1 MAFFT
6 VGCPMNIVLN
16 GELCRLDD
24 GCTLQRL
31 AEQQGLS
38 RERFAVEVNLCIVP
52 RSRLAAYRLCEGDR
66 VEIVRAVGGG

>member
-6 VGCPMNIVLN
+6 VGCLMNIVLN
-16 GELCRLDD
+16 GESRRLDD

-31 AEQQGLS
+31 AEQQGLCQQ
-38 RERFAVEVNLCIVP
+38 RFAVEVNLCIIP
-52 RSRLAAYRLCEGDR
+52 RSRLATYRLHEGDR